1 MRGKGD
7 HVTDFRP
14 YCCTALKLQDGW
26 FSASG
31 AARLIGS
38 LNLGT
43 GFSRYRSLANDHQS
57 RTRNRGRG
65 SQQAEPAA
73 T

>member
-1 MRGKGD
+1 MREKSD

-14 YCCTALKLQDGW
+14 YCCTALNLQDGW
-26 FSASG
+26 FSASV
-31 AARLIGS
+31 AARLSGS

-43 GFSRYRSLANDHQS
+43 GFSRYCSLANDHQA
-57 RTRNRGRG
+57 RTRNRGPG

-73 T
+73 A